1 MPKIQQF
8 KIKTGFCRFSFRTET
23 KTLETKQE
31 LTSKNVGGEKSAAGT
46 GLCNEPK
53 SGRTG

>member
-8 KIKTGFCRFSFRTET
+8 KINTGFCRFSFRTET

-31 LTSKNVGGEKSAAGT
+31 LTSKNDGGEKSAAGT